1 MMLKM
6 DAQKGAGG
14 GGWTQVDSAS
24 ETSGSSLSISGLTVG
39 KTYHL
44 FTTSGSGNN
53 ASAAKTNA
61 AVSASSGVSD
71 FTVVGS
77 VDGVVSGYYGG
88 LAHQTFKATATTATF
103 TKSASANAVGYMLFV
118 E

>member
-1 MMLKM
+1 MRVR
-6 DAQKGAGG
+6 ANNASGG

-24 ETSGSSLSISGLTVG
+24 EKSGSSLSISGLTVG

-61 AVSASSGVSD
+61 TVSASSGASD
-71 FTVVGS
+71 FAVVGS